1 MSCEIWWKSILEY
14 PREFLD
20 WNSETTFQDG
30 KQIPK
35 NNVAAGKTAPKLK
48 NKNKKIKKKKMF
60 YKIGMVKLV
69 FDKKMFVKVSRG
81 VISPRFRVSPIVGN
95 INLKQISSFETWQ
108 AKAANI
114 IDKISLRF
122 IQYVINII
130 SAKN

>member
-35 NNVAAGKTAPKLK
+35 DNVAAGKTAPKLK
-48 NKNKKIKKKKMF
+48 NKKKKIKKKKMF

-122 IQYVINII
+122 NII